1 MFYAAA
7 VLAFVSP
14 IAAQPVPPQPTWAAS
29 EYNPKPLPDD
39 FILPMPCGGAMTF
52 RRVDTP
58 ARESPLEDRQVTLGA
73 DDPETTY
80 SEYVRTDYV
89 LGAFTSTQSRTRYY
103 YIGKYEVTRAQY
115 DAVLSGNCAA
125 PTPATRRPA
134 VQLGWFDA
142 VQFTHRYSAWL
153 MANVRDRLPRDGE
166 APAFVRLPT
175 EPEWEFAARGGTTV
189 SDGEFRQRVFPMRE
203 PVGRYVWF
211 QGSQSAAGEIRPV
224 GLLQPNPLGLFDIL
238 GNAAEI
244 VLEPY
249 RLSRGD
255 RLHGRAGGF
264 VVRGG
269 DYQTPQQ
276 RIRTAMRI
284 ELPHFSSDA
293 GTPLQLPNVGFR
305 VVLATPVTA
314 SLASTQDFRQA
325 WEALVREARIDP
337 RADALALIDT
347 LIQRAER
354 SEVREPLDR
363 VRQTI
368 VADRT
373 ARGEA
378 EGRGAKR
385 AIASG
390 ASLVR
395 TVREYDSRVSSER
408 ALVTTLMAVDPNNTR
423 LIERR
428 RLQIEAAESN
438 RTQTFN
444 EYVSLVLET
453 ARDFTLETVNGQLQ
467 IWVQEQRSQQQIDMQ
482 RFGRLFVS
490 HVAVVQRTRSPDQS
504 AMLQQIIT
512 LN

>member
-1 MFYAAA
+1 L
-7 VLAFVSP
+7 LAFTAPV
-14 IAAQPVPPQPTWAAS
+14 AAQPAPAQPTWAAA
-29 EYNPKPLPDD
+29 EYNPKPLADD
-39 FILPMPCGGAMTF
+39 FVLPMPCGGAMAF

-58 ARESPLEDRQVTLGA
+58 ARENPLEDRQVTLGT
-73 DDPETTY
+73 DDAETSY
-80 SEYVRTDYV
+80 SEYVRTDYL
-89 LGAFTSTQSRTRYY
+89 LGAFAGTQSHTRYY

-115 DAVLSGNCAA
+115 DAVLSGACAA
-125 PTPATRRPA
+125 PTPAARRPA

-153 MANVRDRLPRDGE
+153 MTNARDRLPRDGE
-166 APAFVRLPT
+166 ASAFVRLPT
-175 EPEWEFAARGGTTV
+175 EAEWEFAARGGASV

-203 PVGRYVWF
+203 PLPRYVWF
-211 QGSQSAAGEIRPV
+211 QGQQSAAGEIKPV

-284 ELPHFSSDA
+284 ELPHFSVDA

-305 VVLATPVTA
+305 VVLATPVTT
-314 SLASTQDFRQA
+314 SLERTQDFRQA
-325 WEALVREARIDP
+325 WEALAQERRIDVRGDP
-337 RADALALIDT
+337 LALVDA

-354 SEVREPLDR
+354 GEMREPLDR
-363 VRQTI
+363 VRQYI
-368 VADRT
+368 VAERF
-373 ARGEA
+373 ARNQA
-378 EGRGAKR
+378 EGRGAKSAIDSAASLAR
-385 AIASG
+385 AI
-390 ASLVR
+390 
-395 TVREYDSRVSSER
+395 REYDSRVSSQR
-408 ALVTTLMAVDPNNTR
+408 ALVNTLMAVTPDQTR
-423 LIERR
+423 LIESQRR
-428 RLQIEAAESN
+428 QIQAAESN
-438 RTQTFN
+438 RSLTMN
-444 EYVSLVLET
+444 AYVGLVLQT
-453 ARDFTLETVNGQLQ
+453 SRNFTIQTMNDELQ
-467 IWVQEQRSQQQIDMQ
+467 TWVQEQRGQQQIDSQ

-490 HVAVVQRTRSPDQS
+490 HVAQVQGTDNPDQ
-504 AMLQQIIT
+504 ARMLSEI